1 MIWNNRDAKGELNT
15 QTLHH
20 GTPVTNGF
28 KCVVTKWFRSV
39 APVASYVKE
48 ANEYLPPL
56 TRRGSMKLST
66 SLSLF
71 ESLTSFY
78 TSNRHA
84 SIDERVPGGFVHS
97 DTPNAPSV
105 MIELTEELQRTI
117 HSGLQPI
124 VEAWCG
130 HHVGP
135 TFVYGIREYHRGSVV
150 NVHRDRLDTHVASA
164 IINVAQEVDNDWPLH
179 IEDNHYRG
187 NEVYLQ
193 PGEMVLYEGCRL
205 AHGRPSVF
213 CGERFVN
220 VFVHF
225 SLAD

>member
-1 MIWNNRDAKGELNT
+1 
-15 QTLHH
+15 
-20 GTPVTNGF
+20 
-28 KCVVTKWFRSV
+28 
-39 APVASYVKE
+39 
-48 ANEYLPPL
+48 
-56 TRRGSMKLST
+56 
-66 SLSLF
+66 
-71 ESLTSFY
+71 
-78 TSNRHA
+78 
-84 SIDERVPGGFVHS
+84 
-97 DTPNAPSV
+97 

-130 HHVGP
+130 HHVEP
-135 TFVYGIREYHRGSVV
+135 TFVYGIREYHRGSVL

-164 IINVAQEVDNDWPLH
+164 IINVAQEVDNDWPLY

-187 NEVYLQ
+187 HEVYLQ

-205 AHGRPSVF
+205 AHGRPSAF
-213 CGERFVN
+213 CGERFAN